1 MNLIIK
7 PKNITKE
14 NFAAFGDLISSDN
27 INPMDINE
35 GYAKRF
41 NNLANIDTSK
51 DKGETIVSIFSTLK
65 RSFPMKIN
73 MMEKHPLASQ
83 AFVPMKETIFL
94 SFVAPP
100 GNAPEINKIQ
110 SFIIP
115 PKMGIN
121 YKPGI
126 WHFPLISTEDTD
138 FLVIDRKGNGNN
150 LITHKFDNDKIILE
164 YEKKIS

>member
-1 MNLIIK
+1 METIIQ
-7 PKNITKE
+7 PIEITRE
-14 NFAAFGDLISSDN
+14 NFAAYGDLISSDS
-27 INPMDINE
+27 IKPMDINA

-41 NNLANIDTSK
+41 DDLAKINTSK
-51 DKGETIVSIFSTLK
+51 DKGETIVSIFSALK
-65 RSFPMKIN
+65 RSFPMKID
-73 MMEKHPLASQ
+73 MMEKHPLGSQ

-138 FLVIDRKGNGNN
+138 FLVIDRKGSGKN
-150 LITHKFDNDKIILE
+150 LIIHKFDNEKIILK